1 MKKILCLSII
11 FILLFS
17 SISLASETIPVWS
30 PTENNLSNT
39 NSSASSNNVTSNNVA
54 SSSASI
60 AENSNSNNNSNNNNT
75 INNINN
81 NISNNNSNSSTINN
95 NYSNNTNAYN
105 SSDNINTNS
114 AKSNLTNLSSQLLES
129 SLTIK
134 DNPLKLTCGSAILI
148 EQNSGQILYEYNSH
162 EKLHP
167 ASVTKVMTLLLIMEA
182 LDEGRISLT
191 DKVPCTED
199 AAKMGGSQIWLD
211 TREEL
216 TVDEMLKA
224 ICVVSANDC
233 TVAMAEYLE
242 QSQEA
247 FVDKMNQKAKELG
260 MNDTHFVNCHGIDD
274 PNHLTSAHD
283 IAIMSRELLTKHPV
297 IKNYTTIYMDTLR
310 DGKSQLVNTNKLI
323 RNYSGATGL
332 KTGSTSQALFNL
344 SASATRDNVSLI
356 AVIMKGE
363 TSKIRFSEATKL
375 LNYGFG
381 NYGYKNLANANDEK
395 SDFAISNGLKYS
407 SKAVI
412 EKDYGII
419 LPKSNKSE
427 IQEEVKLNENITAP
441 IKKGDKVGELDFM
454 INGEKVGSV
463 NLVSSEDID
472 KNNYIKSLKNVL
484 LNWFSLGRV

>member
-17 SISLASETIPVWS
+17 SISLAVETIPVWS
-30 PTENNLSNT
+30 PAENNLSNIS
-39 NSSASSNNVTSNNVA
+39 NLDSSNNATSNNVA
-54 SSSASI
+54 NSSASI
-60 AENSNSNNNSNNNNT
+60 AENSNSSNNSNDNNVSNSSNSNNN
-75 INNINN
+75 
-81 NISNNNSNSSTINN
+81 SSSNS
-95 NYSNNTNAYN
+95 
-105 SSDNINTNS
+105 INTNS
-114 AKSNLTNLSSQLLES
+114 DLKNSSSQLVES
-129 SLTIK
+129 SLTVK

-191 DKVPCTED
+191 DRVPCTED

-233 TVAMAEYLE
+233 TVAMAE
-242 QSQEA
+242 
-247 FVDKMNQKAKELG
+247 LG

-274 PNHLTSAHD
+274 PEHLTSAHD
-283 IAIMSRELLTKHPV
+283 IAIMSRELLTKHPA
-297 IKNYTTIYMDTLR
+297 IKNYTTIYMDSLR

-463 NLVSSEDID
+463 NLVSSENID

>member
-17 SISLASETIPVWS
+17 SISLAVETIPVWS
-30 PTENNLSNT
+30 PAENNLSNIS
-39 NSSASSNNVTSNNVA
+39 NLDSSNNATSNNVA
-54 SSSASI
+54 NSSASI
-60 AENSNSNNNSNNNNT
+60 AENSNSSNNSNDNNVSNSSNSNNN
-75 INNINN
+75 
-81 NISNNNSNSSTINN
+81 SSSNS
-95 NYSNNTNAYN
+95 
-105 SSDNINTNS
+105 INTNS
-114 AKSNLTNLSSQLLES
+114 DLKNSSSQLVES
-129 SLTIK
+129 SLTVK

-191 DKVPCTED
+191 DRVPCTED

-233 TVAMAEYLE
+233 TVAMADYLE

-274 PNHLTSAHD
+274 PEHLTSAHD
-283 IAIMSRELLTKHPV
+283 IAIMSRELLTKHPA
-297 IKNYTTIYMDTLR
+297 IKNYTTIYMDSLR

-463 NLVSSEDID
+463 NLVSSENID

>member
-17 SISLASETIPVWS
+17 SISLAVETIPVWS
-30 PTENNLSNT
+30 PAENNLSNIS
-39 NSSASSNNVTSNNVA
+39 NLDSSNNATSNNVA
-54 SSSASI
+54 NSSASI
-60 AENSNSNNNSNNNNT
+60 AENSNSSNNSNDNNVSNSSNSNNN
-75 INNINN
+75 
-81 NISNNNSNSSTINN
+81 SSSNS
-95 NYSNNTNAYN
+95 
-105 SSDNINTNS
+105 INTNS
-114 AKSNLTNLSSQLLES
+114 DLKNSSSQLVES
-129 SLTIK
+129 SLTVK

-191 DKVPCTED
+191 DRVPCTED

-233 TVAMAEYLE
+233 TVAMADYLE

-274 PNHLTSAHD
+274 PEHLTSAHD
-283 IAIMSRELLTKHPV
+283 IAIMSRELLTKHPA
-297 IKNYTTIYMDTLR
+297 IKNYTTIYMDSLR

>member
-17 SISLASETIPVWS
+17 SISLAVETIPVWS
-30 PTENNLSNT
+30 PAENNLSNIS
-39 NSSASSNNVTSNNVA
+39 NLDSSNNATSNNVA
-54 SSSASI
+54 NSSASI
-60 AENSNSNNNSNNNNT
+60 AENSNSSNNSNDNNVSNSSNSNNN
-75 INNINN
+75 
-81 NISNNNSNSSTINN
+81 SSSNS
-95 NYSNNTNAYN
+95 
-105 SSDNINTNS
+105 INTNS
-114 AKSNLTNLSSQLLES
+114 DLKNSSSQLVES
-129 SLTIK
+129 SLTVK

-191 DKVPCTED
+191 DRVPCTED

-233 TVAMAEYLE
+233 TVAMADYLE
-242 QSQEA
+242 QSQKA

-274 PNHLTSAHD
+274 PEHLTSAHD
-283 IAIMSRELLTKHPV
+283 IAIMSRELLTKHPA
-297 IKNYTTIYMDTLR
+297 IKNYTTIYMDSLR

-463 NLVSSEDID
+463 NLVSSENID